1 MLTNRH
7 HDAAEVARRLLNQ
20 LFEESLPETRL
31 ALFRAALKVMN
42 RDPIEPRFHDRA
54 D

>member
-20 LFEESLPETRL
+20 LFDESLPETRL
-31 ALFRAALKVMN
+31 ALFHAARKVLN
-42 RDPIEPRFHDRA
+42 RDPIEPRFHERD
-54 D
+54 

>member
-31 ALFRAALKVMN
+31 ALFRAARKVMN